1 MENMVIK
8 LLFEKIDEL
17 KPLIKR
23 AYETA
28 SGEERLLLDQV
39 IPEKFHAI
47 EQWLPGLSI
56 DTMWQDRKG

>member
-1 MENMVIK
+1 MDNMVIK
-8 LLFEKIDEL
+8 VLFDRIDEL
-17 KPLIKR
+17 KPLIRR

-39 IPEKFHAI
+39 IPAKFHEI

-56 DTMWQDRKG
+56 ETMWQDRKG